1 MKDAI
6 LFDLDGTLWDS
17 VDGCVHA
24 WNEVL
29 AAHPGAGDPLTP
41 ERMRSYMGKTN
52 QQIARLM
59 MPTLPD
65 ADAMSI
71 MAECSAHEHDY
82 LRANGGGRLFD
93 GVPDTLRALSEEY
106 DLFIISNCESG
117 YIEIFLDL
125 TGTWDCFSG
134 RACPGDT
141 GLLKGDNIR
150 LVLERAGHPR
160 AFYLGD
166 TEGDEQAA
174 RQAGIPFVYAA
185 YGFGSAAAPDAVLHR
200 FCDLPKLARTM
211 FSR

>member
-6 LFDLDGTLWDS
+6 LFDLDGTLWDT

-29 AAHPGAGDPLTP
+29 AALPGSGDPLTP
-41 ERMRSYMGKTN
+41 ARMRSYMGKTN

-59 MPTLPD
+59 MPTLSD

-82 LRANGGGRLFD
+82 LRAHGCVKLFD
-93 GVPDTLRALSEEY
+93 GVLDTLRTLSETY
-106 DLFIISNCESG
+106 DLYIISNCESG

-125 TGTWDCFSG
+125 FDVWDLFRG

-150 LVLERAGHPR
+150 LILTNAGNPR

-174 RQAGIPFVYAA
+174 RQAGIPFVHAA
-185 YGFGSAAAPDAVLHR
+185 YGFGAAKSPDATLR
-200 FCDLPKLARTM
+200 SFRDLPQLARTL
-211 FSR
+211 FSH

>member
-17 VDGCVHA
+17 VEGCVQA

-29 AAHPGAGDPLTP
+29 ARHPEAGDPLTP
-41 ERMRSYMGKTN
+41 ERMCAYMGKTT

-59 MPTLPD
+59 MPTLTEEQSL
-65 ADAMSI
+65 AI
-71 MAECSAHEHDY
+71 MDECSAHEHEF
-82 LRANGGGRLFD
+82 LRAHGGGRLYD
-93 GVPDTLRALSEEY
+93 GVLKTLDALHRDY

-125 TGTWDCFSG
+125 NDAWPLFSG

-141 GLLKGDNIR
+141 GLHKGDNIR
-150 LVLERAGHPR
+150 LVLENAGHPR

-166 TEGDEQAA
+166 TDGDERAA
-174 RQAGIPFVYAA
+174 RQAGIPFVHAA
-185 YGFGSAAAPDAVLHR
+185 YGFGSAISPDAVLER
-200 FCDLPKLARTM
+200 FCDLPRLARAL

>member
-29 AAHPGAGDPLTP
+29 AAHPGAGEPLTP
-41 ERMRSYMGKTN
+41 ARMRSYMGKTN

-59 MPTLPD
+59 MPTLSD

-82 LRANGGGRLFD
+82 LRTNGGGRLFD
-93 GVPDTLRALSEEY
+93 GVLDTLRALSQTY
-106 DLFIISNCESG
+106 DLYIISNCESG

-125 TGTWDCFSG
+125 CDVWSLFRG

-150 LVLERAGHPR
+150 LILKNAGNPR

-174 RQAGIPFVYAA
+174 RQAGIPFVHAA
-185 YGFGSAAAPDAVLHR
+185 YGFGTAIAPNAVLHSFR
-200 FCDLPKLARTM
+200 DRPQLARTM